1 MTTTRLNSDIRAAIT
16 KAATEHAFKKRE
28 TAHEKR
34 AKAWSLAVYRE
45 ALGPNGLR
53 LIKKMPESWLV
64 QEDGFYCRFA
74 GQTERISLGAITKLP
89 YGWTRSGYSNSG
101 SSHPSLPASHPL
113 SEERLLLAAERSKLD
128 SDRQMVRANIQAVLM
143 SHSTLEGLFKTWP
156 ECKRF
161 APPAAPQSV
170 ALALPIKQLN
180 EMIGL

>member
-1 MTTTRLNSDIRAAIT
+1 MTTRLNSDIRAAIT

-28 TAHEKR
+28 QAHEKR
-34 AKAWSLAVYRE
+34 QKAWALAVYRE
-45 ALGPNGLR
+45 ALGPEGLK
-53 LIKKMPESWLV
+53 LIKKMPETWLS
-64 QEDGFYCRFA
+64 QSDGFYCRFA
-74 GQTERISLGAITKLP
+74 GEVHRVTLAARAKLP
-89 YGWTRSGYSNSG
+89 FSWTRSSYDSNSA
-101 SSHPSLPASHPL
+101 HPSLPASHPL
-113 SEERLLLAAERSKLD
+113 NEDRLLLSAEATKLHD
-128 SDRQMVRANIQAVLM
+128 DRQLVRANIQAVLM